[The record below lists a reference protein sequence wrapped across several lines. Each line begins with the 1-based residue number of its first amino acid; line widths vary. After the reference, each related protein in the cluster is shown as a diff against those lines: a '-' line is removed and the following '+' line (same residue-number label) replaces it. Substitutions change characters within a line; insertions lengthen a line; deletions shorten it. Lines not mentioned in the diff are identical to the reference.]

1 MSNSHPCSG
10 LSPAPR
16 GFILLM
22 VLVTVVLLSLSAYSF
37 SLLMLSEEEAT
48 ILAGHRIQSRMLVA
62 SGAESVRLTLA
73 QDDETIRELGGLWE
87 NPAVFQGV
95 LVRQDDIADEAT
107 TGYFSIIAPQLDAN
121 GYVQG
126 QRFGLIDESTRLNL
140 NVLPKLDEAQP
151 GSGAQLLL
159 ALPDMTEDV
168 ADAILDWIDT
178 DDEAREQGAESSYYT
193 GQNPPY
199 MCKNGP
205 LSSVEELL
213 LVRGVTPELLFG
225 NDVNRNGI
233 LDPEEQVDPV
243 SLSDDPDM
251 QLGWANFLTI
261 FSQEANL
268 NREGLQRININ
279 EEDLEQ
285 LERDLSSTFS
295 DEWVNFILAY
305 RINGP
310 YQGEL
315 PGEGEEED
323 EEEADFGPQF
333 GEIDLSTAEAS
344 TNFTQVLELINGVT
358 TITFEGESEESILRS
373 PIQLGAVPD
382 PQFGLTL
389 ATAMDN
395 LTTVSAATIP
405 GRINIMQAPRR
416 VIASIPGLNED
427 QIEQII
433 SLREYELNDPDL
445 TDLNRRFETWLLAEL
460 IVDLDTMK
468 LIAPFICC
476 KGAVYRAEIIGYFE
490 NGEAT
495 SRAEVVYDTTEPLP
509 RLLFWR
515 DKSHLPL
522 GETVTRLGIVPTN
535 VDD

>member
-1 MSNSHPCSG
+1 MSSSG
-10 LSPAPR
+10 PVVAQR
-16 GFILLM
+16 ATGFILLM
-22 VLVTVVLLSLSAYSF
+22 VMLAVILLSLSAYSF
-37 SLLMLSEEEAT
+37 SMLMLAEEEAT
-48 ILAGHRIQSRMLVA
+48 ILAGHRTQSRMLVG
-62 SGAESVRLTLA
+62 SGAEAVRLHLA
-73 QDDETIRELGGLWE
+73 QDDATILDSGGLWD
-87 NPAVFQGV
+87 NPNIFQGV
-95 LVRQDDIADEAT
+95 QVRQDSPADETT
-107 TGYFSIIAPQLDAN
+107 TGYFTLIAPQMDDQ
-121 GYVQG
+121 GYLQG

-140 NVLPKLDEAQP
+140 NVLPKLDEAQA
-151 GSGAQLLL
+151 GSGTQLLM
-159 ALPDMTEDV
+159 ALPEMTEEI

-178 DDEAREQGAESSYYT
+178 DEEVRELGAEAAYYT
-193 GQNPPY
+193 SQSPPY
-199 MCKNGP
+199 MPKNGP

-268 NREGLQRININ
+268 NREGLQRINVN

-285 LERDLSSTFS
+285 LERDLSSVLS
-295 DEWVNFILAY
+295 SEWVNFILAY

-310 YQGEL
+310 YEGDVPEDDENGE
-315 PGEGEEED
+315 PY
-323 EEEADFGPQF
+323 
-333 GEIDLSTAEAS
+333 GEINLSEAEGS
-344 TNFTQVLELINGVT
+344 NQFTQLLQLVDAKTSITWEGADTETILE
-358 TITFEGESEESILRS
+358 S
-373 PIQLGAVPD
+373 PLQSDDLGG
-382 PQFGLTL
+382 FGLGM
-389 ATAMDN
+389 AAVMDN

-416 VIASIPGLNED
+416 VIASIPGLTE
-427 QIEQII
+427 EQVELII
-433 SLREYELNDPDL
+433 QQREYELNDPDL
-445 TDLNRRFETWLLAEL
+445 TDLNRRWETWLLVEM
-460 IVDLDTMK
+460 IVDLPTMQT
-468 LIAPFICC
+468 ISPFVCC
-476 KGAVYRAEIIGYFE
+476 KGDVYRAEIIGYFE

-495 SRAEVVYDTTEPLP
+495 SRAEVVYDTTEALP